1 MHVEIHAPLH
11 VERKPD
17 EAFCVS
23 KICMSRFPPTAHSV
37 ALLLIQMA
45 FRSSVQ
51 ESARWLR
58 RLFRN
63 AYFWGGL
70 GGLLLVGGC
79 AYLLLDA
86 FVMPSYTR
94 HGVSV
99 RVPNVERLPYARA
112 ESIVAERGLQVLR
125 ETGQYNPNVEQG
137 IVVDQNPLPQTGVKP
152 GRRVY
157 LTVNAGTAPVVS
169 VPDLN
174 GISIRE
180 AKIRARALGL
190 SVGAVRPDS
199 VPARY
204 PNTITRQAPAPGD
217 SLKQGGTVRLW
228 YSTGLGTDSVRVP
241 NVVGRS
247 VDSARRRLL
256 RHELRS
262 LVVESRPSTAPE
274 MQAAQDSAETRMY
287 VSRQDQAPQTLLR
300 AGEQVRLYA
309 TPDSAQVPSPS
320 PPSQDSAAA
329 FD

>member
-1 MHVEIHAPLH
+1 MG
-11 VERKPD
+11 
-17 EAFCVS
+17 
-23 KICMSRFPPTAHSV
+23 HSV
-37 ALLLIQMA
+37 YRKSADHVCSLSARSAALLPIQMPP
-45 FRSSVQ
+45 RSSLQ

-63 AYFWGGL
+63 LYFWGGL
-70 GGLLLVGGC
+70 GGLLLVGVG

-99 RVPNVERLPYARA
+99 RVPDVERTSYARA
-112 ESIVAERGLQVLR
+112 ERTVAERGLQVLR
-125 ETGQYNPNVEQG
+125 EIGQYNPNVKRG
-137 IVVDQNPLPQTGVKP
+137 TVVDQNPPPQTGVKP

-190 SVGAVRPDS
+190 AVGAVRPDS
-199 VPARY
+199 IPARY
-204 PNTITRQAPAPGD
+204 PNTITRQAPSPGD

-247 VDSARRRLL
+247 VESARRRLL
-256 RHELRS
+256 RHQLRS
-262 LVVESRPSTAPE
+262 LVVESRSSGTSE
-274 MQAAQDSAETRMY
+274 IQAATDSSETRMY
-287 VSRQDQAPQTLLR
+287 VSRQGRAPQTLLR

-309 TPDSAQVPSPS
+309 TPDSAQVPA
-320 PPSQDSAAA
+320 PPSLPQDSLPQDSLPQDSAGV

>member
-1 MHVEIHAPLH
+1 MGHSVYRKSADHAYSLNA
-11 VERKPD
+11 R
-17 EAFCVS
+17 
-23 KICMSRFPPTAHSV
+23 SV
-37 ALLLIQMA
+37 ALSPTQMA
-45 FRSSVQ
+45 SRSFVQ

-58 RLFRN
+58 RLLRN

-70 GGLLLVGGC
+70 GGLLLAGVG

-99 RVPNVERLPYARA
+99 RVPDVERLPYARA
-112 ESIVAERGLQVLR
+112 ERIVAEQGLQVLR
-125 ETGQYNPNVEQG
+125 EAGQYNPNVERG
-137 IVVDQNPLPQTGVKP
+137 LVVDQNPLPQTGVKP

-169 VPDLN
+169 VPDFN

-190 SVGAVRPDS
+190 TVGAVQPDS
-199 VPARY
+199 IPARY
-204 PNTITRQAPAPGD
+204 PNTITRQVPAPGD
-217 SLKQGGTVRLW
+217 SLKQGSFVRLW

-247 VDSARRRLL
+247 VESARRRLL
-256 RHELRS
+256 RHQLRS
-262 LVVESRPSTAPE
+262 IVVESRSSGTSE
-274 MQAAQDSAETRMY
+274 MQAAKDSSETRLY
-287 VSRQDQAPQTLLR
+287 VTRQDHAPQTLLR

-320 PPSQDSAAA
+320 SPSQDSAGAL
-329 FD
+329 D